1 MQITK
6 FLGNS
11 RVKRVTALFIL
22 GGLPLLF
29 LACKRD
35 EPPPAASSS
44 TSEATVGTTQLLAQ
58 SDQEYAQRQDLTH
71 ARKAVALLRQARTAD
86 YGNYEIAWKLARAN
100 YYVAAHTDDDT
111 EREVAFRE
119 GIESGKMAVQ
129 LQENKPEGHFWLGA
143 NYGGDAKHST
153 LAGLANVE
161 DIRSEMERVLQID
174 EGYQAGSAYLGL
186 GQLYLQAP
194 KVLGGD
200 TQKAIDYFE
209 KGLKV
214 GGDNALLR
222 VNLAQA
228 YHQAKR
234 DTDARKQI
242 DFILKMNPDP
252 DHRAEYDEAVRDAKK
267 LEENLAR

>member
-1 MQITK
+1 MQVTK
-6 FLGNS
+6 FLANS
-11 RVKRVTALFIL
+11 RVKRLIALFIL
-22 GGLPLLF
+22 GGFPILF
-29 LACKRD
+29 LSCNRD
-35 EPPPAASSS
+35 EPPPAASAS
-44 TSEATVGTTQLLAQ
+44 TPGASVSGTPLIAQ
-58 SDQEYAQRQDLTH
+58 ADQEYAQRQDLTH

-100 YYVAAHTDDDT
+100 YYVGAHTDDDT
-111 EREVAFRE
+111 EREGAFRE
-119 GIESGKMAVQ
+119 GIEAAKMAVQ

-143 NYGGDAKHST
+143 NYGGDAEHST

-194 KVLGGD
+194 RVLGGD
-200 TQKAIDYFE
+200 TQKAIDYLE

-214 GGDNALLR
+214 GSDNALLR
-222 VNLAQA
+222 VNLAKA

-234 DTDARKQI
+234 DADARKQI
-242 DFILKMNPDP
+242 DFLLKMNPDA

>member
-1 MQITK
+1 MQVTK

-11 RVKRVTALFIL
+11 RVKRLTALFIL
-22 GGLPLLF
+22 GGFPILF
-29 LACKRD
+29 LGCNRG
-35 EPPPAASSS
+35 EPPPAASSA
-44 TSEATVGTTQLLAQ
+44 TPEVTVGSTQLLAQ
-58 SDQEYAQRQDLTH
+58 ADQEYAQRQDLTH
-71 ARKAVALLRQARTAD
+71 VRKAVALLRQARTVD

-111 EREVAFRE
+111 ERDAAFRE

-143 NYGGDAKHST
+143 NYGGDAEHST

-161 DIRSEMERVLQID
+161 DIRGEMERVLQID
-174 EGYQAGSAYLGL
+174 EGYEAGSAYLGL
-186 GQLYLQAP
+186 GQLYLRAP
-194 KVLGGD
+194 RVFGGD
-200 TQKAIDYFE
+200 TQKAIDYLE

-214 GGDNALLR
+214 GSDNALLR

-234 DTDARKQI
+234 DADARKQI

-252 DHRAEYDEAVRDAKK
+252 DHRAEYDEAVMNAKK